1 MKLQNKLQIFGAI
14 LGIGLLLSACQN
26 SGTDVVSQEPQQDQL
41 TTTAIETETE
51 VDNVT
56 DDVLVMVDQT
66 YNNEEFANKSATSP
80 ADRYLPDCAT
90 ITRVVTDTT
99 KDITI
104 DFGDSC
110 VLRNGNTVSG
120 KILIHYTI
128 DKTAL
133 TKLVEVSFDNF
144 YNNRRKIEGGFTVL
158 KERQNQN
165 GNPQSTNTFNITVTW
180 PDNST
185 AHKEGTKTRELIE
198 GGDTFTWGDD
208 VFEITGNWNFTRK
221 DGTLHVAT
229 ITTPLRREL
238 ACRFIVSGVIALQ
251 KNDQAAVLD
260 FGDGACDDLALL
272 TKNGE
277 TTEIHLRK

>member
-26 SGTDVVSQEPQQDQL
+26 SGADVVSQETQQNQL

-56 DDVLVMVDQT
+56 DDVSVMVDQT

-80 ADRYLPDCAT
+80 ANRYLPDCAT
-90 ITRVVTDTT
+90 ITRVVTNTT

-120 KILIHYTI
+120 KILIHYEI
-128 DKTAL
+128 NKTAL
-133 TKLVEVSFDNF
+133 TKTVEVSFDNF
-144 YNNRRKIEGGFTVL
+144 YNNRRKIEGGFTVV

-208 VFEITGNWNFTRK
+208 VFKITGHWNFTRK
-221 DGTLHVAT
+221 DGTVHVAT

-238 ACRFIVSGVIALQ
+238 SCRFIVSGVIALQ

-260 FGDGACDDLALL
+260 FGDGTCDDLALL
-272 TKNGE
+272 TKDGV

>member
-1 MKLQNKLQIFGAI
+1 MKLQNKLQIFGAV
-14 LGIGLLLSACQN
+14 LGIGLLLTSCQK
-26 SGTDVVSQEPQQDQL
+26 SGTDVVSQETQQDQL
-41 TTTAIETETE
+41 ATTAIETETE

-56 DDVLVMVDQT
+56 DDVSVIVDQT
-66 YNNEEFANKSATSP
+66 YANEEYANKSATSI
-80 ADRYLPDCAT
+80 ADRYLPECA
-90 ITRVVTDTT
+90 VVTKVITDTT

-120 KILIHYTI
+120 KILIHYEI
-128 DKTAL
+128 DKT
-133 TKLVEVSFDNF
+133 VEVSFDNF
-144 YNNRRKIEGGFTVL
+144 YNNRRKIEGGFTIL

-198 GGDTFTWGDD
+198 GSDTFAWGDD
-208 VFEITGNWNFTRK
+208 VFEITGHWNFTRK
-221 DGTLHVAT
+221 DGTVHVAT

-238 ACRFIVSGVIALQ
+238 SCRFIVSGVIALQ

-260 FGDGACDDLALL
+260 FGDGTCDDLALL

>member
-1 MKLQNKLQIFGAI
+1 MNIKKNLKLFGAI
-14 LGIGLLLSACQN
+14 ISVGLLLTACQKSN
-26 SGTDVVSQEPQQDQL
+26 ADVVSQEAQDQL
-41 TTTAIETETE
+41 STTAVETETE

-56 DDVLVMVDQT
+56 DDVSVIVDQT
-66 YNNEEFANKSATSP
+66 YNNEEFANKSATTP
-80 ADRYLPDCAT
+80 GQRYLPDCAT
-90 ITRVVTDTT
+90 ITKVVTDTT

-120 KILIHYTI
+120 KIIMHYVI

-133 TKLVEVSFDNF
+133 TKSVDVSFDNF
-144 YNNRRKIEGGFTVL
+144 YNNERKIEGGFTVL
-158 KERQNQN
+158 KERKNLN

-198 GGDTFTWGDD
+198 GANTPTWGDD

-221 DGTLHVAT
+221 NGSVHVAT

-260 FGDGACDDLALL
+260 FGDGTCDDLAML
-272 TKNGE
+272 TKDGI

>member
-1 MKLQNKLQIFGAI
+1 MKLQNKLQIFGAV
-14 LGIGLLLSACQN
+14 LGIGLLLTSCQK
-26 SGTDVVSQEPQQDQL
+26 SGADVVSQETQQDQL
-41 TTTAIETETE
+41 TTAAVETETE

-56 DDVLVMVDQT
+56 DDVSVIVDRT
-66 YNNEEFANKSATSP
+66 YNNEEFANKSATLP
-80 ADRYLPDCAT
+80 GEHYLPDCAT
-90 ITRVVTDTT
+90 VTKVITDAT

-104 DFGDSC
+104 DFGDAC

-120 KILIHYTI
+120 KILIHYVL

-133 TKLVEVSFDNF
+133 TKSVEVSFDNF
-144 YNNRRKIEGGFTVL
+144 YNNRRKIEGGFTIL
-158 KERQNQN
+158 KERENQN

-180 PDNST
+180 PDDST

-198 GGDTFTWGDD
+198 GGNTATWGDD
-208 VFEITGNWNFTRK
+208 VFKITGHWNFTRK
-221 DGTLHVAT
+221 DGTVHVTT

-238 ACRFIVSGVIALQ
+238 SCRFIVSGVIAIQ

-260 FGDGACDDLALL
+260 FGDGTCDDLAML
-272 TKNGE
+272 TKDGV

>member
-1 MKLQNKLQIFGAI
+1 MKLQNKLQIFSAI
-14 LGIGLLLSACQN
+14 LGIGIFLTSCQKT
-26 SGTDVVSQEPQQDQL
+26 GADVVSQETQQDQL

-56 DDVLVMVDQT
+56 DDVAVMVDQT
-66 YNNEEFANKSATSP
+66 YNNEEFANKSAVSP
-80 ADRYLPDCAT
+80 GDRYLPDCAT
-90 ITRVVTDTT
+90 ITRIVTDTT

-120 KILIHYTI
+120 KILIHYAI
-128 DKTAL
+128 DKVAL

-144 YNNRRKIEGGFTVL
+144 FDNSKKIEGSFSIL
-158 KERQNQN
+158 KERQNKN

-180 PDNST
+180 PDNSFAT
-185 AHKEGTKTRELIE
+185 KEGTKTRELIE

-208 VFEITGNWNFTRK
+208 VFEITGHWNFTRK
-221 DGTLHVAT
+221 DGTIHVAT

-238 ACRFIVSGVIALQ
+238 SCRFIVSGVIALQ
-251 KNDQAAVLD
+251 KDDQAAVLD
-260 FGDGACDDLALL
+260 FGNGTCDDLALL
-272 TKNGE
+272 TKNGK

>member
-1 MKLQNKLQIFGAI
+1 MKLQNKLQIFGAV
-14 LGIGLLLSACQN
+14 LGIGLLLASCQK
-26 SGTDVVSQEPQQDQL
+26 SGTDVVSQETQQDQL
-41 TTTAIETETE
+41 AATAIETETE

-56 DDVLVMVDQT
+56 DDVSVIVDQT
-66 YNNEEFANKSATSP
+66 YNNEEFANKSATLP
-80 ADRYLPDCAT
+80 RERYLPDCAT
-90 ITRVVTDTT
+90 VTKVITDTT

-120 KILIHYTI
+120 KILIHYEI

-133 TKLVEVSFDNF
+133 TKTVDVSFDNF
-144 YNNRRKIEGGFTVL
+144 YNNRRKIEGGFTIL

-185 AHKEGTKTRELIE
+185 AHKEGTKIRELIE
-198 GGDTFTWGDD
+198 GGDTFAWGDD
-208 VFEITGNWNFTRK
+208 VFEITGHWNFTRK
-221 DGTLHVAT
+221 DGTVHVAT

-238 ACRFIVSGVIALQ
+238 SCRFIVSGVIALQ
-251 KNDQAAVLD
+251 KNDQATVLD
-260 FGDGACDDLALL
+260 FGDGTCDDLALL